1 MMRMRTRAA
10 VQVGNQLKDQLC
22 LTLDVNLTADTRLWY
37 IFCELFVS
45 CIIFWNDSIADES
58 CRDCDRQR
66 MCTWHTVQAKPGS
79 RSRSESAKRQ
89 ISTFILSKL
98 KLSKLQAMRVHWLCK
113 WNLWKGR
120 FWLLREAK
128 YNIMTKGGLQ
138 FRHPCLLWTYRTV
151 GAFVLLMS
159 RWIPRACPDQT
170 QAYKSICML
179 HTSDLCFPKE
189 EFKHLE
195 SRTQQ
200 ALTLL
205 VCNVLYFPPS
215 LHSLHLTSQR
225 LLQFC
230 CSQKQML
237 DKINW
242 QKVGIFVLSYF
253 VVVFCFHS
261 FKIQFELLQEKF

>member
-1 MMRMRTRAA
+1 MRMRTRAA
-10 VQVGNQLKDQLC
+10 VQVGNQLKDQSC

-37 IFCELFVS
+37 VFCELFVS
-45 CIIFWNDSIADES
+45 CIIFWNDSTADES
-58 CRDCDRQR
+58 CRNCDCQR
-66 MCTWHTVQAKPGS
+66 MCTWHTVQAKLGS

-98 KLSKLQAMRVHWLCK
+98 KLSKPQAMRVHWLCK

-120 FWLLREAK
+120 FWLLRKAK

-179 HTSDLCFPKE
+179 HTSDLFPQRGIQTPREQNSTGFDSACVQCSVFSSQPPQPSPLIPKA
-189 EFKHLE
+189 
-195 SRTQQ
+195 SPV
-200 ALTLL
+200 LL
-205 VCNVLYFPPS
+205 FSKANA
-215 LHSLHLTSQR
+215 
-225 LLQFC
+225 
-230 CSQKQML
+230 
-237 DKINW
+237 W
-242 QKVGIFVLSYF
+242 
-253 VVVFCFHS
+253 
-261 FKIQFELLQEKF
+261 